1 MFHSETIRILQY
13 SYLLVFLKHPF
24 ASLDSFAIIIYKSN
38 ISINS
43 LLNDYIR

>member
-24 ASLDSFAIIIYKSN
+24 ASLDVLSAIYHHQ
-38 ISINS
+38 
-43 LLNDYIR
+43 LQ